1 MGPATVFVLANGW
14 PGLGW
19 GSFPLRLLPLS
30 LPQVEEVL
38 GVALLGPSAPAA
50 LAVPVRVVLLLLA
63 LRFVIFVSA
72 HGRHLLGQEPSS
84 FLEYLQAFRAL
95 LEFESIRALC
105 GPESF
110 QPGGVLFVVRSSS
123 P

>member
-1 MGPATVFVLANGW
+1 M
-14 PGLGW
+14 
-19 GSFPLRLLPLS
+19 GSFPLLLHLLPL
-30 LPQVEEVL
+30 PRGEEVL
-38 GVALLGPSAPAA
+38 GVTLLGPPAPAA
-50 LAVPVRVVLLLLA
+50 LAVPVRVVLLLDL
-63 LRFVIFVSA
+63 LVVVHVSA
-72 HGRHLLGQEPSS
+72 RGRHLLGQESS
-84 FLEYLQAFRAL
+84 LFLEILQAFRAL